1 MSNSASRIK
10 VRLIDAADQLAFLKQ
25 ARLSHDLHR
34 QWIDVP
40 ISLRA
45 FRTYV
50 EELSTENNRGF
61 LIFRPDTQ
69 VLVGMIELRDI
80 YYQNFRN
87 SYVVYYGFS
96 GHLQQGLMTEGL
108 GQVIRIAF
116 GKLRLHRLEANIQ
129 PSNVASIG
137 LARACG
143 FRKEGE
149 SPRFLKI
156 RGRWR
161 DFERWALLNES
172 NPR

>member
-1 MSNSASRIK
+1 MASRIK
-10 VRLIDAADQLAFLKQ
+10 VRLIEPADQLAFLKQ
-25 ARLSHDLHR
+25 ARLSHELHR

-40 ISLRA
+40 ITPRA

-50 EELSTENNRGF
+50 EELSTESNRGF
-61 LIFRPDTQ
+61 LIVRTDTQ
-69 VLVGMIELRDI
+69 DLVGAVELRDI

-87 SYVVYYGFS
+87 SYLVYYGFS

-108 GQVIRIAF
+108 RQVIRIAF

-129 PSNVASIG
+129 PNNTASLG
-137 LARACG
+137 LARTCG

-161 DFERWALLNES
+161 DFERWALLNERDA
-172 NPR
+172 P

>member
-50 EELSTENNRGF
+50 EELSTENNRGY
-61 LIFRPDTQ
+61 LIFRSDTQ

-161 DFERWALLNES
+161 DFERWALLNEPG
-172 NPR
+172 PR

>member
-10 VRLIDAADQLAFLKQ
+10 IRLIEAADQLAFLKQ

-50 EELSTENNRGF
+50 EELSTDNNRGF
-61 LIFRPDTQ
+61 LICRSDTQ
-69 VLVGMIELRDI
+69 ALVGVIELRDI

-87 SYVVYYGFS
+87 SYIVYYGFS
-96 GHLQQGLMTEGL
+96 GHLQQGLMREGL
-108 GQVIRIAF
+108 GKVIRIAF

-129 PSNVASIG
+129 PSNLASIG
-137 LARACG
+137 LARTCG

-156 RGRWR
+156 RGQWR
-161 DFERWALLNES
+161 DFERWALLNE
-172 NPR
+172 PDLR

>member
-34 QWIDVP
+34 HWIDVP

-50 EELSTENNRGF
+50 EELSTENNRGY
-61 LIFRPDTQ
+61 LIFRSDTQ

-143 FRKEGE
+143 FRKE
-149 SPRFLKI
+149 
-156 RGRWR
+156 
-161 DFERWALLNES
+161 AMA
-172 NPR
+172 